1 MEITF
6 VQISHY
12 AVWAEYISPLTLS
25 INEILYICSLNGAFR
40 VQSRDNVDFFHCN
53 IQGMCFGLP
62 YSTTHCGDMQGGGG
76 CYRQLTPPPLDTVL
90 GSHLDHCLK

>member
-6 VQISHY
+6 VQISNY

-62 YSTTHCGDMQGGGG
+62 YSTTHCGDMQREGG
-76 CYRQLTPPPLDTVL
+76 TTDPPPLLDTVL
-90 GSHLDHCLK
+90 GCHLDHC